1 MSTVTIKRGPRISG
15 PEMPEGQ
22 EELQEPPVMPE
33 PAARDFSSVLM
44 FLPMALGPIAMI
56 LIFSSMGSV
65 GFSPFIFI
73 MSGAMAIGM
82 VAMAINQLFRNAS
95 ERKQKLNAE
104 RRDYLRYIDQL
115 RRRARDTS
123 NEQRAAVVWNHP
135 DPSWLWSIASGPRL
149 WERRGI
155 HDDFAR
161 VRIGLGTQQAA
172 MEFLPPSTK
181 PIEDLEPLSAIS
193 LRRFSET
200 YRTVTGIP
208 ISLGLRSFTSV
219 EFAGDQDEATGLVRA
234 VIGQLVT
241 FHAPDELRIAVLTAP
256 QNQADWDWVKWLPHT
271 AHPSAR
277 DAAGPLRMLTCDHD
291 ELIELLGTEVTDRGD
306 HDKSVLAGV
315 AEPFVVVVAH
325 LAAIPEQSPLYGPGL
340 RNVVLLDAT
349 GALPGGVKVLRLT
362 CRDGEVSYPAGDETG
377 KASCDGL
384 GVIQA
389 DTLARLIAPKRT
401 SGTVDVVDRPFEN
414 DFELTTLLGLR
425 EVHTFDV
432 NAQWRHKNPQ
442 RARLQVPIGV
452 TEEGEVVEIDLKES
466 AQGGMGPHGMLIG
479 ATGSGKS
486 ELLRTLV
493 CSLAVTHSS
502 EILNFVLVDFKGGA
516 TFIGM
521 EKLPHTSAVITNL
534 ADELPLVDRMQ
545 DSLNGEMT
553 RRQEILRESG
563 YSSLFDYEKART
575 TGGQLPALPTL
586 LVIVD
591 EFSELLGSKPE
602 FMDLFVSIG
611 RLGRSLG
618 VHLLLASQR
627 LDEGRIH
634 RVEGHLS
641 YRIALR
647 TFSSMESRSVIG
659 VADAYELPSGPGN
672 GYLKIDTSTLI
683 RFKGAYVSGP
693 CLTTAPEGGPLS
705 GGEVAAGEVVPFYTQ
720 PNPRTHEIRRVDA
733 DPLEQET
740 GEEPEAPTGDA
751 PSVAEVLINRLAGA
765 GPAARQVW
773 LPPLSASPSLDSLL
787 PSVVPHP
794 ELGMSVDDPITRGH
808 LRVPVGLVDLPYE
821 QMRELLVAD
830 LSGADGHVGVVGAPM
845 TGKSALLRTLV
856 LGLAV
861 THTPEEVQFYGL
873 DFGGGG
879 IMSIS
884 GLPHV
889 GSVATRM
896 ERDRVVRT
904 LEEVVQVMEMRE
916 AAFAQHGFES
926 MADYRVARRQ
936 GRIADQHGEVFLI
949 IDGWFTLRQDFG
961 DLETKLT
968 EIAARGLSFGIH
980 LVVSSTRWSEIR
992 PWLRDVLGTRFEL
1005 RLGDPMESEVQSRK
1019 AATVP
1024 NQPGR
1029 GLTSSGFSF
1038 LAALPRLDGSS
1049 ATEDLAGATKS
1060 FVEEVRTFWPGRSAP
1075 GVRLLP
1081 TRLPMV
1087 DLPKP
1092 ENGGLRICVG
1102 LDEQRLNPVWHDFNA
1117 VPHLFMMGDAETGKT
1132 NALRLLL
1139 RSIVA
1144 GFKPGEA
1151 KILIADS
1158 RRDLDGMVP
1167 DEYRIGHVVSSDA
1180 LTDLATK
1187 AAVSLHKRVP
1197 GPEIS
1202 SEQLR
1207 RRDWWEGPQLFVVVD
1222 DYDLMSTGMGMG
1234 TPMDTLLPLLAQ
1246 GVHIGFHLILAR
1258 SSANAMRGMMDPL
1271 MRRLWELGSPALL
1284 FSYPKEEGKF
1294 LGEAAPRTLP
1304 PGRAQL
1310 VTRRGVKLIQTG
1322 FVPVGNP
1329 ENDDLTAVGKFSR
1342 NEGT

>member
-1 MSTVTIKRGPRISG
+1 MSTSTVKRGPRLAG

-33 PAARDFSSVLM
+33 PATRDFSSVLM
-44 FLPMALGPIAMI
+44 FLPMAIGPIAMV
-56 LIFSSMGSV
+56 LVFSSIGTV
-65 GFSPFIFI
+65 GASPFIYI
-73 MSGAMAIGM
+73 MAGAMAIGM
-82 VAMAINQLFRNAS
+82 VAMGLSQLSRGAGD
-95 ERKQKLNAE
+95 RKRKLNAE
-104 RRDYLRYIDQL
+104 RRDYLRYIGQL
-115 RRRARDTS
+115 RRRARETADA
-123 NEQRAAVVWNHP
+123 QRKAVAWNNP
-135 DPSWLWSIASGPRL
+135 DPSWLWSLARGPRL
-149 WERRGI
+149 WERRGS
-155 HDDFAR
+155 HDDFGR

-172 MEFLPPSTK
+172 MEFTPPSTK

-208 ISLGLRSFTSV
+208 ISVGLRSFTSV
-219 EFAGDQDEATGLVRA
+219 EFAGDATDAVGLVRA
-234 VIGQLVT
+234 MLGQLVT
-241 FHAPDELRIAVLTAP
+241 FHAPDELRLAVLTGEA
-256 QNQADWDWVKWLPHT
+256 NQAEWDWVKWLPHT
-271 AHPSAR
+271 AHPTAR

-291 ELIELLGTEVTDRGD
+291 ELMDLLGPEVTDRGD

-315 AEPFVVVVAH
+315 AEPLVVVVAH
-325 LAAIPEQSPLYGPGL
+325 LASIPEHSPLFGPGL
-340 RNVVLLDAT
+340 RNVVLLDVT
-349 GALPGGVKVLRLT
+349 GTMPGGAKVLRLT
-362 CRDGEVSYPAGDETG
+362 CRDGRVSYPAGEDTG
-377 KASCDGL
+377 SATCDALSL
-384 GVIQA
+384 GQA
-389 DTLARLIAPKRT
+389 ESLARIIAPRRT
-401 SGTVDVVDRPFEN
+401 SGTVDVVDRPFET
-414 DFELTTLLGLR
+414 DFELTTLLGVR
-425 EVHTFDV
+425 DVHTFDV
-432 NAQWRHKNPQ
+432 NGLWRQRTPQ
-442 RARLQVPIGV
+442 RARMQVPIGV
-452 TEEGEVVEIDLKES
+452 TEDGEVVELDLKES

-493 CSLAVTHSS
+493 CGLAATHSS

-516 TFIGM
+516 TFLGM
-521 EKLPHTSAVITNL
+521 DKLPHTSAVITNL

-545 DSLNGEMT
+545 DSLNGELI
-553 RRQEILRESG
+553 RRQEILRDSG
-563 YSSLFDYEKART
+563 YASLFEYEKARA
-575 TGGQLPALPTL
+575 TGGQLAPLPTL
-586 LVIVD
+586 LVVVD
-591 EFSELLGSKPE
+591 EFSELLASKPE
-602 FMDLFVSIG
+602 FMELFVSIG

-641 YRIALR
+641 YRVALR

-659 VADAYELPSGPGN
+659 VASAYELPSAPGN

-693 CLTTAPEGGPLS
+693 CATAAPEGGKAT
-705 GGEVAAGEVVPFYTQ
+705 EETAAGEIAPFYTR
-720 PNPRTHEIRRVDA
+720 PNPLLHQIHPVES
-733 DPLEQET
+733 EQPAKAAAP
-740 GEEPEAPTGDA
+740 EPAGDDA
-751 PSVAEVLINRLAGA
+751 PSLAEVLIGRLVGA

-773 LPPLSASPSLDSLL
+773 LPPLADSPSLDSLL
-787 PSVVPHP
+787 PSVLPHP
-794 ELGMSVDDPITRGH
+794 ELGMSVQDPAVRGL
-808 LRVPVGLVDLPYE
+808 LRVPVGLVDRPYE
-821 QMRELLVAD
+821 QVRELLVAD
-830 LSGADGHVGVVGAPM
+830 LSGSDGHVGIVGAPM
-845 TGKSALLRTLV
+845 TGKSTLLRTLI
-856 LGLAV
+856 LGLAL

-904 LEEVVQVMEMRE
+904 IEEIIQVMELRE
-916 AAFAQHGFES
+916 AAFAERGFES
-926 MADYRVARRQ
+926 MSAYRQARMAGQ
-936 GRIADQHGEVFLI
+936 VDDPHGEVFLV

-961 DLETKLT
+961 DLESKLT

-980 LVVSSTRWSEIR
+980 LVVTSTRWSEIR

-1005 RLGDPMESEVQSRK
+1005 RLGDAMESEVASRK

-1029 GLTSSGFSF
+1029 GLTSSGFHF
-1038 LAALPRLDGSS
+1038 LAALPRLDGSGD
-1049 ATEDLAGATKS
+1049 TEDLASATKS
-1060 FVEEVRTFWPGRSAP
+1060 IVEEARTFWPGRSAP

-1081 TRLPMV
+1081 TKLPIV
-1087 DLPKP
+1087 DLPRP
-1092 ENGGLRICVG
+1092 EGDLRICLG
-1102 LDEQRLNPVWHDFNA
+1102 QDEQRLNPVWHDFT
-1117 VPHLFMMGDAETGKT
+1117 VTPHLFLLGDAETGKT
-1132 NALRLLL
+1132 NALRLVL

-1144 GFKPGEA
+1144 GYRPGEA
-1151 KILIADS
+1151 KILLGDS

-1167 DEYRIGHVVSSDA
+1167 DEYRIGHAIGSDT

-1197 GPEIS
+1197 GPDIS
-1202 SEQLR
+1202 SERLR
-1207 RRDWWEGPQLFVVVD
+1207 KRDWWDGPQLFVVVD
-1222 DYDLMSTGMGMG
+1222 DYELFGGGMTMG
-1234 TPMDTLLPLLAQ
+1234 TPMDALLPLLAQ
-1246 GVHIGFHLILAR
+1246 GVHIGFHLVVAR
-1258 SSANAMRGMMDPL
+1258 SSANALRGMMDPVL
-1271 MRRLWELGSPALL
+1271 RRLWELGTPALL

-1322 FVPVGNP
+1322 FVPVAASQHG
-1329 ENDDLTAVGKFSR
+1329 DDVAVGVSSR
-1342 NEGT
+1342 RSGT